1 MAVIRRAVGGDRFA
15 GVEGSG
21 CDILLAARGEQE
33 QGKVSL
39 VQPTEPSTSVVRRCF
54 SQRLPPVGYCS
65 SSGRAELGCA
75 TCKATYED
83 AIL

>member
-1 MAVIRRAVGGDRFA
+1 MISFRDSCEHHTLHKLPSEVIDMAVIRRAVGSDRFA

-39 VQPTEPSTSVVRRCF
+39 VTAQYFGRPSLFLPTVTSC
-54 SQRLPPVGYCS
+54 RL
-65 SSGRAELGCA
+65 L
-75 TCKATYED
+75 
-83 AIL
+83 